1 MKTTWQIKKLGKICD
16 VITKGT
22 TPTTNGFQFQND
34 GINFIK
40 IESISNDG
48 DFIESK
54 FAYVSKKCH
63 NEFKRSQLKEGDIL
77 YSIAGALGRVAIVN
91 KEVLP
96 ANTNQALAII
106 RLKKDINIDRR
117 FLTFALKTETTFKQ
131 IEKNKAGVAQLNL
144 SLSQLSNFEIPIPSI
159 GEQRRIVEVLDKAL
173 GNVDDSIKKTQQNI
187 ANLKELWNS
196 ALNQAFTHNSQHWQ
210 EKKLSEVCVTILAGG
225 DKPSVFSKIKTNKC
239 NIPIYANAVAL
250 NGLYGFTDKALV
262 VQDSVTVAARGSKV
276 GFVCIRNEKYLPI
289 VRLIVAIPDK
299 EILENEYLGYA
310 LKYIIPQGNG
320 TAIPQITIPN
330 FKRNKIL
337 LPPLSEQKQ
346 IVEKLD
352 ALSAEIKAIE
362 SNYFKKLENLSEL
375 KQAILNKAFKGE
387 L

>member
-1 MKTTWQIKKLGKICD
+1 MKTNLQVKRFDEFCKIIKGKTPTLYSEKKVEYLPYLSAKFMRGTNEAEYALKSDLKSITVNRNQIIIICD
-16 VITKGT
+16 GSNSGECFIGWE
-22 TPTTNGFQFQND
+22 
-34 GINFIK
+34 GILASTMAK
-40 IESISNDG
+40 IEHSD
-48 DFIESK
+48 E
-54 FAYVSKKCH
+54 
-63 NEFKRSQLKEGDIL
+63 
-77 YSIAGALGRVAIVN
+77 
-91 KEVLP
+91 
-96 ANTNQALAII
+96 
-106 RLKKDINIDRR
+106 IDTR
-117 FLTFALKTETTFKQ
+117 FLKMFLEITFEEFNKKKTGAAIPHLDLKFL
-131 IEKNKAGVAQLNL
+131 KNL
-144 SLSQLSNFEIPIPSI
+144 EIPVPEIS
-159 GEQRRIVEVLDKAL
+159 EQRRIVEVLDKAL

-362 SNYFKKLENLSEL
+362 SNYFKELENLSEL
-375 KQAILNKAFKGE
+375 KQAILNKAFNGE